1 MMKQKRTALWVTVLA
16 DGGLLWFY
24 LTAVFGM
31 IASMLKLPISE
42 LLLLPA
48 AVSVV
53 FFSPDYDETGKTAKK
68 EPAGGIRMPVFFGSH
83 TSAILEKR
91 DQYASKP
98 CGGYG
103 GSQVSL

>member
-48 AVSVV
+48 AR
-53 FFSPDYDETGKTAKK
+53 F
-68 EPAGGIRMPVFFGSH
+68 
-83 TSAILEKR
+83 
-91 DQYASKP
+91 
-98 CGGYG
+98 
-103 GSQVSL
+103 

>member
-48 AVSVV
+48 AVPS
-53 FFSPDYDETGKTAKK
+53 FFSVLIMM
-68 EPAGGIRMPVFFGSH
+68 EPAKRQRRSLLVGYGCLFFLA
-83 TSAILEKR
+83 AILL
-91 DQYASKP
+91 P
-98 CGGYG
+98 CLLYT
-103 GSQVSL
+103 SL